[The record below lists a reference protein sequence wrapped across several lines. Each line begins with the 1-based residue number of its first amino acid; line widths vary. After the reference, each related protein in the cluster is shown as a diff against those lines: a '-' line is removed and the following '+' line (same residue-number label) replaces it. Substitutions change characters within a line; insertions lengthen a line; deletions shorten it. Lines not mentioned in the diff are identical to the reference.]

1 MKMQEIWN
9 KLSKIDVN
17 KHKKKRGQFDYLPWN
32 VAISTIMQHY
42 PDISYDFLHYTD
54 SNGMVKDYIVAP
66 DGSCSVECVV
76 NIGDNT
82 KKMFLAVTDY
92 NNKAIKNPSA
102 QAINNTKMRC
112 LTKCIATGYG
122 LGWYIYLGDALP
134 QEEFY
139 TEEQTA
145 EFDRL
150 YKHEFFQDKKQ
161 ETKQGLSNILKK
173 NNNSKS
179 SYQHYLDEMQKA
191 IDDYEDKNAEA
202 INQDLDNEMKGK
214 INAN

>member
-9 KLSKIDVN
+9 KLSTIDVN

-32 VAISTIMQHY
+32 VAISTIMEHF
-42 PDISYDFLHYTD
+42 PDVTYDFLHYTD
-54 SNGMVKDYIVAP
+54 GNGMVKDYIVAP

-92 NNKAIKNPSA
+92 NNKAIKNPSSVD
-102 QAINNTKMRC
+102 INNTKMRC
-112 LTKCIATGYG
+112 LTKAIATGFG

-139 TEEQTA
+139 SEEQTA
-145 EFDRL
+145 EFAKL
-150 YKHEFFQDKKQ
+150 IEHQSFK
-161 ETKQGLSNILKK
+161 GKK
-173 NNNSKS
+173 NVVKDELRKSTSKTN
-179 SYQHYLDEMQKA
+179 YQRVLNKMKKS
-191 IDDYEDKNAEA
+191 IKKYEDEQAEA
-202 INQDLDNEMKGK
+202 INQDLDSEMKAK
-214 INAN
+214 L